1 MKKKII
7 FITISIFLVILI
19 LFSSTYA
26 LLFKTDETD
35 KQSYTTG
42 ILSIT
47 SEAVGNS
54 VTLNNSLP
62 MSDSDGENSTPYIF
76 RITNTGNLSYKF
88 NVMLLSTTT
97 DNQIG
102 SEYLKLKVNDNTIV
116 KLNSLTNGV
125 ILSNI
130 TLKPTEYIDVTLRVW
145 LDINT
150 PNTEIGKTF
159 NAKITTE
166 GQAVYTESPAK
177 ETLTMLGLTE
187 STGTPDFSKTSCSSG
202 CGESTVGI
210 YKTKDDIG
218 DSYYFRGDVEN
229 NYVYFANKYWRIIRI
244 NGDGSVR
251 MIYAGTSA
259 HENGYD
265 DSSTNDMSIG
275 TSAFNTNYNDN
286 AYVGFMY
293 GTTGASD
300 YATTHANTNDSTI
313 KKALDT
319 WYTNNIKNTDYEQYI
334 ADAIYCNDRE
344 ISTANIA
351 YLGDGAGNN
360 LTAYKAEERGFLNEI
375 PSLKCNQVNDRFTVN
390 LKVSGVTGNGAL
402 TNPIGLITADE
413 VGYAGGLKY
422 IGESANNTKYYL
434 YTNYWYWT
442 MSPDKFDGGLAYVFL
457 LTRQGSFD
465 ISANGVRPD
474 YGVRPVISLSSGA
487 LSSGTGTKDDPFKI
501 NHAKNTLT
509 QLGLTEND
517 TVLTTF
523 TNTSKNDGT
532 TGIYKAEDDLGE
544 SYYFRGN
551 VTNNYVKF
559 AGYYWRIIRING
571 DGSIRMI
578 YDGTS
583 AHANNEA
590 STDRQIGT
598 SAYNTNSNDNAY
610 VGYMF
615 GTAGSSTYEATHANT
630 NDSTIK
636 TYLDNWYN
644 NNIKGTTDEQYV
656 ADAIYCNDRT
666 RVTDSTQ
673 MSALNSSFGLT
684 ATGEGYGTKVT
695 YYGFLNRTAG
705 DNSSITPSL
714 KCEQLDDKF
723 TKSSSLGNGKLDN
736 PIGLI
741 TLDEMVYAG
750 SYLYMDETSVND
762 ETYLYNG
769 SNWYWSM
776 SPFDFRDGY
785 ADVGYGYLGAI
796 FSDSVNGN
804 DGAVRAVISLSSG
817 ALKYGNGTSINP
829 YRVNSSM

>member
-47 SEAVGNS
+47 SEAIGNS

-102 SEYLKLKVNDNTIV
+102 SEYIKLKVNDNTIV

-125 ILSNI
+125 ILSDI

-145 LDINT
+145 LDENT

-265 DSSTNDMSIG
+265 DSSTNDMNIG
-275 TSAFNTNYNDN
+275 RSAFNTNYNDN

-351 YLGDGAGNN
+351 YLGDGVGTN

-402 TNPIGLITADE
+402 TNPIGLITTDE

-422 IGESANNTKYYL
+422 IGGSAYNTKYYL

-465 ISANGVRPD
+465 TSENGVRLD
-474 YGVRPVISLSSGA
+474 YGVRPVISLFSGALSSGTGTKTDPFKINYAKNTLTQLKLTESTDTPSFSNTSCSDGCGEKTVGIYKTEDDIGDSYYFRGDVENNYVLFANKYWRIIRINGDGTIRMIYDGTSAHNNGESSTDRQISTSAFNSSYTDNAYVGYMYGTVGASDYATTHANTNNSTIKTVLDNWYVSNIKDTTNEQYVVDAIYCNDRELQSGTGAGTTQSYYKAYNRNYTNKTPTLKCKQVNDRFTRETTVSGVTGNGSLTYPIGLIIADEVAYAGGLFYQSDESANNTKYYLYTGNYYWTMSPSYFIGSSASGSARGFFVNHTGVLGDVGVRQNNDIRPVLSLSSGA
-487 LSSGTGTKDDPFKI
+487 LSSGTGTKTDPFKI
-501 NHAKNTLT
+501 
-509 QLGLTEND
+509 G
-517 TVLTTF
+517 
-523 TNTSKNDGT
+523 
-532 TGIYKAEDDLGE
+532 
-544 SYYFRGN
+544 
-551 VTNNYVKF
+551 
-559 AGYYWRIIRING
+559 
-571 DGSIRMI
+571 
-578 YDGTS
+578 
-583 AHANNEA
+583 
-590 STDRQIGT
+590 
-598 SAYNTNSNDNAY
+598 
-610 VGYMF
+610 
-615 GTAGSSTYEATHANT
+615 
-630 NDSTIK
+630 
-636 TYLDNWYN
+636 
-644 NNIKGTTDEQYV
+644 
-656 ADAIYCNDRT
+656 
-666 RVTDSTQ
+666 
-673 MSALNSSFGLT
+673 
-684 ATGEGYGTKVT
+684 
-695 YYGFLNRTAG
+695 
-705 DNSSITPSL
+705 
-714 KCEQLDDKF
+714 
-723 TKSSSLGNGKLDN
+723 
-736 PIGLI
+736 
-741 TLDEMVYAG
+741 
-750 SYLYMDETSVND
+750 
-762 ETYLYNG
+762 
-769 SNWYWSM
+769 
-776 SPFDFRDGY
+776 
-785 ADVGYGYLGAI
+785 
-796 FSDSVNGN
+796 
-804 DGAVRAVISLSSG
+804 
-817 ALKYGNGTSINP
+817 
-829 YRVNSSM
+829 

>member
-47 SEAVGNS
+47 SEAIGNS

-102 SEYLKLKVNDNTIV
+102 SEYIKLKVNDNTIV

-125 ILSNI
+125 ILSDI
-130 TLKPTEYIDVTLRVW
+130 TLKPEEYIDVTLRVW
-145 LDINT
+145 LDENT

-265 DSSTNDMSIG
+265 DSSTNDMNIG
-275 TSAFNTNYNDN
+275 TSEFNTNYNDN

-300 YATTHANTNDSTI
+300 YATTHANTNDSII
-313 KKALDT
+313 KTALDT
-319 WYTNNIKNTDYEQYI
+319 WYTNNIKNTTNEQYI
-334 ADAIYCNDRE
+334 ADAIYCNDR
-344 ISTANIA
+344 SLDTTSS
-351 YLGDGAGNN
+351 GTGAGTSATNYG
-360 LTAYKAEERGFLNEI
+360 AYNRLYDNKT
-375 PSLKCNQVNDRFTVN
+375 PTLKCSQVNDRFT
-390 LKVSGVTGNGAL
+390 KSAAVSGVTGNGKL
-402 TNPIGLITADE
+402 TNAIGLITADE
-413 VGYAGGLKY
+413 VAYAGGTFNSK
-422 IGESANNTKYYL
+422 NTKYYL
-434 YTNYWYWT
+434 NADNRYWT
-442 MSPDKFDGGLAYVFL
+442 MSPSSFYGSSAYGYYVERSGRIIDDDGNI
-457 LTRQGSFD
+457 GS
-465 ISANGVRPD
+465 I
-474 YGVRPVISLSSGA
+474 RPVISLSSGA
-487 LSSGTGTKDDPFKI
+487 LSSGTGTKTDPFKI
-501 NHAKNTLT
+501 NYAKNTLT
-509 QLGLTEND
+509 RLKLTKNTDIPDFSKTSCSSGCEES
-517 TVLTTF
+517 TV
-523 TNTSKNDGT
+523 
-532 TGIYKAEDDLGE
+532 GIYKTEDDLGT
-544 SYYFRGN
+544 SYYFRGD
-551 VTNNYVKF
+551 VENNYVLF
-559 AGYYWRIIRING
+559 ANKYWRIIRING
-571 DGSIRMI
+571 DGTIRMI

-583 AHANNEA
+583 AHDNGES
-590 STDRQIGT
+590 STDREISMG
-598 SAYNTNSNDNAY
+598 AFNSSYNDNAY
-610 VGYMF
+610 VGYMR
-615 GTAGSSTYEATHANT
+615 GATGASTYEATHANT
-630 NDSTIK
+630 NNSTIK
-636 TYLDNWYN
+636 TVLDNWYT
-644 NNIKGTTDEQYV
+644 NNIKNTTNEQYV
-656 ADAIYCNDRT
+656 VDAIYCNDRELSSGT
-666 RVTDSTQ
+666 GIGTTSTNYK
-673 MSALNSSFGLT
+673 AYNRLNT
-684 ATGEGYGTKVT
+684 NK
-695 YYGFLNRTAG
+695 
-705 DNSSITPSL
+705 TPTL
-714 KCEQLDDKF
+714 KCNQVNYRF
-723 TKSSSLGNGKLDN
+723 TKETTVSGVTGNGVLTY

-741 TLDEMVYAG
+741 TADEVAYAG
-750 SYLYMDETSVND
+750 GLFYTENPKYYLYT
-762 ETYLYNG
+762 G
-769 SNWYWSM
+769 NWYWTM
-776 SPFDFRDGY
+776 SPFYSGDSY
-785 ADVGYGYLGAI
+785 AIELVVSSNGSLNTSYVGNNYT
-796 FSDSVNGN
+796 
-804 DGAVRAVISLSSG
+804 VRPVISLSSE
-817 ALKYGNGTSINP
+817 ALSSGSGTKTDPFKIG
-829 YRVNSSM
+829 